1 MTTMTKNR
9 RHQRR
14 HTVSPENVARVEFD
28 YPTPNGKQYRLPLVN
43 ISASGLSF
51 MIDAGDELAGLE
63 EGAGLPDAVISLG
76 ECRISGEM
84 LVMHMTAGPDS
95 RYLCGALFYPATDTD
110 LVKLK
115 SVIAGMEVAGTD

>member
-1 MTTMTKNR
+1 MATITKNR
-9 RHQRR
+9 RRQTR
-14 HTVSPENVARVEFD
+14 HSVSPEDLARVEFD
-28 YPTPNGKQYRLPLVN
+28 YPTRNGKKYLMPLVN

-51 MIDAGDELAGLE
+51 MIDPGDELEGLE
-63 EGAGLPDAVISLG
+63 EGAGLPEAVLRLG
-76 ECRISGEM
+76 DCAISGEM

-95 RYLCGALFYPATDTD
+95 RYVCGALFYPATDTD

>member
-1 MTTMTKNR
+1 MATIAKNR
-9 RHQRR
+9 RSQTR
-14 HTVSPENVARVEFD
+14 HSVSPENVARIEFD
-28 YPTPNGKQYRLPLVN
+28 YPTPNGKQYQVPLVN

-51 MIDAGDELAGLE
+51 MIDPGDELAGLE
-63 EGAGLPDAVISLG
+63 EGAGLPDAVIRLG
-76 ECRISGEM
+76 DCEISGEM

-95 RYLCGALFYPATDTD
+95 RYVCGALFYPATDTD